1 MGKQWKIRNSR
12 DIDNAFRKPKDPEL
26 RGRCDVQQCKG
37 SHKKGKID
45 GGTVM
50 TYYDSRKDYPVGI
63 RRKFEKKLTALGLI
77 VFPFLLGALFYTW
90 ARIFEVLA
98 GG

>member
-1 MGKQWKIRNSR
+1 
-12 DIDNAFRKPKDPEL
+12 
-26 RGRCDVQQCKG
+26 
-37 SHKKGKID
+37 
-45 GGTVM
+45 M

-77 VFPFLLGALFYTW
+77 ALPVMIGAIYYIW
-90 ARIFEVLA
+90 SQIFEILI

>member
-12 DIDNAFRKPKDPEL
+12 DIDNAFSNPKDPEL
-26 RGRCDVQQCKG
+26 QGRCGVQQCKG

-63 RRKFEKKLTALGLI
+63 RRKFEKKLAALGLI
-77 VFPFLLGALFYTW
+77 ALPFLAFTVYHIW
-90 ARIFEVLA
+90 SQIFEILI